1 MKILMVCLG
10 NICRSP
16 LAEGI
21 ARHLIAKRGLDWR
34 VDSAG
39 TIDWHQGS
47 PPDKRSIKVG
57 KGHQIDISGLRAR
70 KITSAELDQW
80 DMIIT
85 MDAQNYQDVKR
96 MDPEALDNKLHMMM
110 NFLYPGQNR
119 PVPDPYYGGKK
130 DFEDVCQMLFDACT
144 AMLDELQSARKSV

>member
-1 MKILMVCLG
+1 MVCLG

-21 ARHLIAKRGLDWR
+21 ARHLITQRNLDWT

-47 PPDKRSIKVG
+47 PPDKRSIEVG
-57 KGHQIDISGLRAR
+57 QLHEIDISGLRAR
-70 KITSAELDQW
+70 KITLSDLDQW
-80 DMIIT
+80 DIIIT

-96 MDPEALDNKLHMMM
+96 IDPVRLENKLFMMM

-130 DFEDVCQMLFDACT
+130 EFESVYEMLFQACN
-144 AMLDELQSARKSV
+144 AMIDELQSMREPA